1 MPRKID
7 TTEYAVYRGDEFQF
21 IGTAEEC
28 ADRLGCSVN
37 SFKFYLTPSYQRR
50 LAKRKRPKNYIV
62 VVRLDDDEE

>member
-21 IGTAEEC
+21 IGTAKEC

-50 LAKRKRPKNYIV
+50 LAERKNARNYIV
-62 VVRLDDDEE
+62 VVRLDDDE